1 MLTIHPFVT
10 KNYISICVTAPDF
23 WTLTETRKYCPDTIL
38 HYDIRDSLYDCKKH
52 CETNGAKRL
61 TFYTD
66 NSCRCCTASSEL
78 LVSGNNGQIYT
89 LLGKY
94 IYLPTRNWCPN
105 NIYFTL

>member
-1 MLTIHPFVT
+1 MAALDV
-10 KNYISICVTAPDF
+10 
-23 WTLTETRKYCPDTIL
+23 WTLTETGKYCPDSIL
-38 HYDIRDSLYDCKKH
+38 DYDLRDSLDDCKKH

-94 IYLPTRNWCPN
+94 IYLPTRNW
-105 NIYFTL
+105 